1 MAANKGLWVNYAT
14 GEIWEV
20 GEHQTFLFSGDNRI
34 KMGVPD
40 WLWNKIGGKD
50 DPDKRLAVLLQIIA
64 GAPLVRVR
72 QHGTLCSF
80 EFSDPDSSQPL
91 EAIAKA
97 AEFLG
102 LGNFSDLLI
111 INFFTREEIY
121 VKYKDF
127 KEKFKDV
134 EKISQLA
141 ENFRLASPLPR
152 LGELIGEAS
161 YKRIDESEF
170 VLDRKDRYSIGV
182 QLLESMNRESC

>member
-1 MAANKGLWVNYAT
+1 MAASKGLWVNYAT

-20 GEHQTFLFSGDNRI
+20 NEHQTFLFSGDNRV
-34 KMGVPD
+34 KMGVPN
-40 WLWNKIGGKD
+40 WLWDKIEGKD

-64 GAPLVRVR
+64 GAPLIRVR

-80 EFSDPDSSQPL
+80 EFSDPDSAQPL
-91 EAIAKA
+91 KAIAKA

-127 KEKFKDV
+127 KEKFEDV

-141 ENFRLASPLPR
+141 ESFSLKSPLPK
-152 LGELIGEAS
+152 LSDLVGKAA
-161 YKRIDESEF
+161 YKRIAESEF
-170 VLDRKDRYSIGV
+170 VLDRADRYDVRSP
-182 QLLESMNRESC
+182 LLESINNE